1 MKVTVYDQTKKKVE
15 DIELQDE
22 LFNSDVN
29 VSLLHQVV
37 NAQMA
42 GKRAGTASTKGRADV
57 NGSTRKLFKQKGT
70 GNARPGSIKSPLQYG
85 GGIVFGPH
93 PRSFAQKVN
102 KKMFKGALVSA
113 ISDRAKSGVLYIV
126 DNLNFSEA
134 KTKSVINLLKKFD
147 IKKCLIVDLDNKE
160 LTLSARN
167 IYGVKAVKPEQL
179 NPYDLIKY
187 ENLIVTKQAVDKVR
201 EFIS

>member
-1 MKVTVYDQTKKKVE
+1 VKVTVYDQTKKEVE

>member
-1 MKVTVYDQTKKKVE
+1 MKVTVYDQTKKEVE

>member
-167 IYGVKAVKPEQL
+167 IYGVKAIKPEQL

>member
-1 MKVTVYDQTKKKVE
+1 VKVTVYDQTKKKVE

-167 IYGVKAVKPEQL
+167 IYGVKAIKPEQL

>member
-1 MKVTVYDQTKKKVE
+1 VKVTVYDQTKKEVE

-167 IYGVKAVKPEQL
+167 IYGVKAIKPEQL